1 MTSRKINI
9 TDKDYPYN
17 LRQIYMPPE
26 DIYING
32 GFEESDVNA
41 VGVVGSRTPTQYGL
55 KACEKISYELA
66 LRGITVVSG
75 MARGI
80 DSAAHAGAIRAGG
93 RTIAVMG
100 SGHNKI
106 YPSENKGLYEKI
118 IKSGAVVSEYSDDTI
133 PFGGNFPKR
142 NRIISGLSRGVLVV
156 EAARRS
162 GSLITANL
170 ALEQGREVFAMPGNI
185 NSGRSSGT
193 NALIKEG
200 AKLVESAEDIIEELK
215 LNFENKIQEPAC
227 LKGKY
232 AGAEKFAPQ
241 MSREEKAIYD
251 ILGDEPRTVD
261 DISEMTE
268 IPLKKIHE
276 IILKMELKK
285 LAKAL
290 PGENFVR
297 V

>member
-1 MTSRKINI
+1 
-9 TDKDYPYN
+9 
-17 LRQIYMPPE
+17 MPPG
-26 DIYING
+26 DLYVNG
-32 GFEESDVNA
+32 DFKESDVNA
-41 VGVVGSRTPTQYGL
+41 VGIVGSRTPTQYGL
-55 KACEKISYELA
+55 KACEEISYELA

-80 DSAAHAGAIRAGG
+80 DSAAHIGAIKAGG

-106 YPSENKGLYEKI
+106 YPAENRRLYEKI
-118 IKSGAVVSEYSDDTI
+118 VNSGAVVSEYTDDTS
-133 PFGGNFPKR
+133 PLSGNFPRR

-162 GSLITANL
+162 GSLITTNF

-185 NSGRSSGT
+185 NSGRSNGT

-215 LNFENKIQEPAC
+215 LNFENKIQEPTG
-227 LKGKY
+227 LKEKPAV
-232 AGAEKFAPQ
+232 AGRFIPQ
-241 MSREEKAIYD
+241 MSQEEKSIYD

-261 DISEMTE
+261 DISEITE
-268 IPLKKIHE
+268 IPIKKIYE